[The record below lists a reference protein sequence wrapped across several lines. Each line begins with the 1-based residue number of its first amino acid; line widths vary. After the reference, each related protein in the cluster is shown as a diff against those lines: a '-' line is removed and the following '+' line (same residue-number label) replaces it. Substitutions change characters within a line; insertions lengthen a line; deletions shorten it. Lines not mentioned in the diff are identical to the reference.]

1 MVWSQDPLLFFT
13 WFFGCLGLPRVG
25 GPFAFLGRTGRT
37 QTPETPSASGHPTPI
52 TTTPSCMP
60 SR

>member
-13 WFFGCLGLPRVG
+13 WNFWFLGLPRVG
-25 GPFAFLGRTGRT
+25 GPFAFFVRTGRT
-37 QTPETPSASGHPTPI
+37 QTPKTPSASDHPTPT
-52 TTTPSCMP
+52 TTTPSYKP